1 MKAVILAGGS
11 GTRLWPLSRRCF
23 PKQFL
28 KIGDDET
35 LLQKTAGRLL
45 SRVSPEDLVVIT
57 NEEYRFHVRA
67 QLEHLYR
74 EPEDGHIICEP
85 VGRNTAP
92 AIALTI
98 KYFMERCGADPNEVI
113 LISPSD
119 HIITPEEKFARYLE
133 AAEEVARTGH
143 IVTFG
148 VHPYRPETGY
158 GYIQR
163 GEPAPAEPTADGIQ
177 AYRVKR
183 FVEKPDLELAKKY
196 LLSGDYYWN
205 SGMFAFTIGTMLDE
219 LKAHAPDIFE
229 KMNVGFEEMLENF
242 HRMPNI
248 SIDYAVMEKSKHVM
262 VLPMDITWSDV
273 GSWDSVHEILD
284 KDENSNVKIGD
295 VLDIDTKN
303 SLIIGNRRLI
313 TTVGLEDVV
322 VVETED
328 AVLVSRRG
336 DAQRVKEVVGELRK
350 YGKKQT
356 EEHLTIYR
364 PWGSYTVLEEG
375 RRYKIKR
382 IVVKPGARL
391 SLQLHHHRSEHWVV
405 ITGTAKITI
414 GDKVF
419 FLHENESAYVPKST
433 PHRLENPGRVVLEI
447 IEVQN
452 GEYVGED
459 DIKRLDDEYGR

>member
-1 MKAVILAGGS
+1 
-11 GTRLWPLSRRCF
+11 
-23 PKQFL
+23 
-28 KIGDDET
+28 
-35 LLQKTAGRLL
+35 
-45 SRVSPEDLVVIT
+45 
-57 NEEYRFHVRA
+57 
-67 QLEHLYR
+67 
-74 EPEDGHIICEP
+74 
-85 VGRNTAP
+85 
-92 AIALTI
+92 
-98 KYFMERCGADPNEVI
+98 
-113 LISPSD
+113 
-119 HIITPEEKFARYLE
+119 
-133 AAEEVARTGH
+133 
-143 IVTFG
+143 
-148 VHPYRPETGY
+148 
-158 GYIQR
+158 
-163 GEPAPAEPTADGIQ
+163 
-177 AYRVKR
+177 
-183 FVEKPDLELAKKY
+183 
-196 LLSGDYYWN
+196 
-205 SGMFAFTIGTMLDE
+205 
-219 LKAHAPDIFE
+219 
-229 KMNVGFEEMLENF
+229 FEEMLENF

-350 YGKKQT
+350 CGKKQT

-414 GDKVF
+414 GDRVF

>member
-1 MKAVILAGGS
+1 MKVAILAGGS

-28 KIGDDET
+28 RIGDDET
-35 LLQKTAGRLL
+35 LLQKTARRLL
-45 SRVSPEDLVVIT
+45 SRVAPGELVVIT

-67 QLEHLYR
+67 QLEHLCG
-74 EPEDGHIICEP
+74 EHQEAHIICEP

-92 AIALTI
+92 AIALAI
-98 KYFMERCGADPNEVI
+98 KYFTEVCGVDEDEVI
-113 LISPSD
+113 FVSPSD
-119 HIITPEEKFARYLE
+119 HIITPEDRFTRYLDL
-133 AAEEVARTGH
+133 AERVARDGY

-148 VHPYRPETGY
+148 VHPCRPETGY

-163 GEPAPAEPTADGIQ
+163 EKEPLKINPADDIH

-183 FVEKPDLELAKKY
+183 FVEKPSLELAQKY

-205 SGMFAFTIGTMLDE
+205 SGMFAFTTATMLEE
-219 LKAHAPDIFE
+219 LKIHAPEVFCNME
-229 KMNVGFEEMLENF
+229 TSFQQMLENF
-242 HRMPNI
+242 HTMPNI
-248 SIDYAVMEKSKHVM
+248 SIDYAVMERSARVM

-273 GSWDSVHEILD
+273 GSWDSVHEILE
-284 KDENSNVKIGD
+284 KDENHNVKIGH
-295 VLDIDTKN
+295 VLDIDTKG
-303 SLIIGNRRLI
+303 SLIIGNRRLV

-322 VVETED
+322 VVETDD
-328 AVLVSRRG
+328 AVLVSKRE
-336 DAQRVKEVVGELRK
+336 DTQRIKHVVGELRR
-350 YGKKQT
+350 YGKKEA

-382 IVVKPGARL
+382 IVVKPGGRL

-405 ITGTAKITI
+405 IQGTAKITI
-414 GDKVF
+414 GEREF

-433 PHRLENPGRVVLEI
+433 PHRLENPGKVALEI

-459 DIKRLDDEYGR
+459 DIKRLDDAYGR